1 MNQYLELL
9 PPRVRQVVYVV
20 YAGASVGLSGTSAY
34 YLAAFGT
41 IPTWVVGTLAALG
54 AVGAG
59 PTLLAAAKVN
69 GLKTDEVQGA
79 DPFGPGLVPLLPH
92 IPVQTDFGPSDFGP
106 VDTWT
111 PGVDEEPAV

>member
-1 MNQYLELL
+1 MRARLSE
-9 PPRVRQVVYVV
+9 
-20 YAGASVGLSGTSAY
+20 LSGTSAY
-34 YLAAFGT
+34 YWMAAFGT
-41 IPTWVVGTLAALG
+41 PDVGGRLALAALG

-69 GLKTDEVQGA
+69 GLKVD
-79 DPFGPGLVPLLPH
+79 DSSHPGLRPRCRPT
-92 IPVQTDFGPSDFGP
+92 PADFGP

>member
-69 GLKTDEVQGA
+69 GLKVDEV
-79 DPFGPGLVPLLPH
+79 PGPY
-92 IPVQTDFGPSDFGP
+92 PVQTSPADFGP

-111 PGVDEEPAV
+111 PGVDEEPGV